1 MNSLVRVKSMI
12 NDYNG
17 DYKVTDIEFKLS
29 TVGQDWHQLNGLVG
43 GNFQVIE
50 KSNGCN
56 SNRIT

>member
-50 KSNGCN
+50 KS
-56 SNRIT
+56 